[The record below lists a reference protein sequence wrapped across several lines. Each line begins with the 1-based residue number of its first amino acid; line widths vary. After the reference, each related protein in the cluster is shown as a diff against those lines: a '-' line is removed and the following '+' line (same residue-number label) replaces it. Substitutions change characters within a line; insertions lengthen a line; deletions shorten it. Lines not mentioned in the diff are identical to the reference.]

1 MGSPS
6 DLVVLRAPMRSRTDT
21 LDDGR
26 GALRGLAAGVVGM
39 GGVLDAVPAGPGEAV
54 AALERLDERAA
65 ARLRR
70 FVDVPDGSFA
80 WTLTDA
86 GLHLG
91 RITGGY
97 RYDAEPAA
105 AAADLVH
112 VRPCDW
118 LAAPVP
124 DDEVPAAVHQT
135 IERGGRNLQ
144 RIHPGDVETLTAR
157 VWESR
162 SRGA

>member
-1 MGSPS
+1 MSREPG
-6 DLVVLRAPMRSRTDT
+6 LVVLRAPMRSRTDA

-26 GALRGLAAGVVGM
+26 GARRGLAAGVVGM
-39 GGVLDAVPAGPGEAV
+39 GGVLDEVPADAAEAV

-70 FVDVPDGSFA
+70 FVDVADGSFA
-80 WTLTDA
+80 WTLTDD

-97 RYDAEPAA
+97 RYDDAPEAV
-105 AAADLVH
+105 AADLVH

-118 LAAPVP
+118 LAEPVP
-124 DDEVPAAVHQT
+124 DEQVPAAVHHT

-144 RIHPGDVETLTAR
+144 RIHPGDVEALTAR

-162 SRGA
+162 SPGA